1 MESTKHVVVSH
12 FVMASGRPV
21 EEVYAAV
28 CAVADEARGHYDED
42 VAVALRSAFSSDDSR
57 MFSDVVLLE
66 NQLPWVVVEMLMGF
80 APAPG
85 PAEARR
91 TRERLPAGPAGRR
104 RETSAWDGSYSLQ
117 HLLSLLRHY
126 IVGTGIKRSSESPSS
141 SRDLS
146 EKAKKASISV
156 SVVELAEMGVRLTA
170 TKTGAELKEMGMK
183 KALLSGE
190 LFLGPLLSGDGN
202 FVLLKF

>member
-1 MESTKHVVVSH
+1 
-12 FVMASGRPV
+12 MASGRPV

-42 VAVALRSAFSSDDSR
+42 VARALRSAFSSDGSR

-66 NQLPWVVVEMLMGF
+66 NQLPWVVVKTLMGF
-80 APAPG
+80 APAPAPAPG
-85 PAEARR
+85 PAKARR

-104 RETSAWDGSYSLQ
+104 RETSAWNGSYSLQ

-126 IVGTGIKRSSESPSS
+126 IVGTGTKRSSESASS

-146 EKAKKASISV
+146 EKAKKVSISV
-156 SVVELAEMGVRLTA
+156 SAVELAEMGVRLMA
-170 TKTGAELKEMGMK
+170 TKTGAELKKMGVK

-190 LFLGPLLSGDGN
+190 LFLRGTSLIRARVSQSL
-202 FVLLKF
+202 FA